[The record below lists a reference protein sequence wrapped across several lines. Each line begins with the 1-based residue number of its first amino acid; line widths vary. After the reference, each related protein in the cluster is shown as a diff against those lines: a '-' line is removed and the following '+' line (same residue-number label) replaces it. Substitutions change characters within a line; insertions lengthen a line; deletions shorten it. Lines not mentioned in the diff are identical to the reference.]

1 MDAYDVAKLIADQHP
16 KAPKPRWGTVQS
28 IAEKTLSVLPDGST
42 SPITVVRGCS
52 PRVGGRVVML
62 VNGTEWIAVAQVGGD
77 SVAPI
82 TSGSVG
88 WLPVGYHVCGAVCTV
103 GFAGNAAFT
112 IAASDATIVGQ
123 LPQGARPT
131 MVVCAPVVVYW
142 SDVRLTMTVNPDGRI
157 MVAAPVAAVHLPEA
171 HYCMASATYLAS

>member
-1 MDAYDVAKLIADQHP
+1 MDAYDVARLIASQHP

-82 TSGSVG
+82 RLVLTQELPTMPANSGLAFSMTFDV
-88 WLPVGYHVCGAVCTV
+88 PVGYCITAVADWV
-103 GFAGNAAFT
+103 
-112 IAASDATIVGQ
+112 SSSWEATITKASIAGRDLLDLFAYNCDPAV
-123 LPQGARPT
+123 ARSSGIT
-131 MVVCAPVVVYW
+131 MSV
-142 SDVRLTMTVNPDGRI
+142 L
-157 MVAAPVAAVHLPEA
+157 
-171 HYCMASATYLAS
+171 CMGM

>member
-1 MDAYDVAKLIADQHP
+1 MDAYDVARLIASQHP

-77 SVAPI
+77 SVAPTQFQCGLVSVKI
-82 TSGSVG
+82 TPNGQ
-88 WLPVGYHVCGAVCTV
+88 
-103 GFAGNAAFT
+103 T
-112 IAASDATIVGQ
+112 IQRVVFREPFGVAPIV
-123 LPQGARPT
+123 
-131 MVVCAPVVVYW
+131 VVCLSGTISAAGSAVYKE
-142 SDVRLTMTVNPDGRI
+142 VTVSSTD
-157 MVAAPVAAVHLPEA
+157 AAKNGFSVCLVSSHST
-171 HYCMASATYLAS
+171 YNGSATVKWIAMRQ